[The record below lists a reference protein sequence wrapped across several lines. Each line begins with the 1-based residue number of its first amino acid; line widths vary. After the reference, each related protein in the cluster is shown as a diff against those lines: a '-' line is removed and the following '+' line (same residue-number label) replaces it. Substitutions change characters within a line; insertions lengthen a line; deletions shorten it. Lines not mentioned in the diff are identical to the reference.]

1 LILPPGSYPGYNCPL
16 INTCNTQG
24 ECNFFRNQFITFLL
38 IALLCALITVV
49 LGHAF
54 SPSEEQIASLSQGD
68 QIASSVGLFEMVQN
82 MTPEQQQILLRASA
96 ATTFSGLIGNAILAG
111 GVLLMIQ
118 LVSAGH
124 RVSALR
130 AIGASAPLLPK
141 LFILIFLTT
150 MLVQLGIM
158 LVVVPGVLLAIVLAF
173 APIMV
178 VQDRMGIFVAM
189 RSSIRLAWSNMRL
202 VAPAVM
208 SWLLAKT
215 LLLLFA
221 PNLSVLTPN
230 VGAVVANTV
239 SNLIS
244 AVLLVYLFR
253 LYTLIR
259 Q

>member
-1 LILPPGSYPGYNCPL
+1 MSITAKSVYRDTG
-16 INTCNTQG
+16 
-24 ECNFFRNQFITFLL
+24 NFFRNQFITFLL
-38 IALLCALITVV
+38 IALLCAFITVV

-54 SPSEEQIASLSQGD
+54 SPSDEQIASLSQGD
-68 QIASSVGLFEMVQN
+68 NLAGSVGLFELVQN

-96 ATTFSGLIGNAILAG
+96 ASTFSGLIGNAILAG

-130 AIGASAPLLPK
+130 AIGASAPVLPK

-150 MLVQLGIM
+150 LLVQMGIM
-158 LVVVPGVLLAIVLAF
+158 LVVVPGVLLAIVLSF
-173 APIMV
+173 APIMI
-178 VQDRMGIFVAM
+178 VQDKMGIFTAM
-189 RSSIRLAWSNMRL
+189 RSSIRLAWANMRL
-202 VAPAVM
+202 VAPAVIG
-208 SWLLAKT
+208 WLLAKT

-221 PNLSVLTPN
+221 PNFAVLTPN
-230 VGAVVANTV
+230 VGAIVANTL

-253 LYTLIR
+253 LYMLIR

>member
-1 LILPPGSYPGYNCPL
+1 MSITAKSVYRDTG
-16 INTCNTQG
+16 
-24 ECNFFRNQFITFLL
+24 NFFRNQFITFLL

-118 LVSAGH
+118 LVSTGH

-158 LVVVPGVLLAIVLAF
+158 LVVVPGVLLAIVFAF

>member
-1 LILPPGSYPGYNCPL
+1 MSITAKSVYRDTG
-16 INTCNTQG
+16 
-24 ECNFFRNQFITFLL
+24 NFFRNQFITFLL

-130 AIGASAPLLPK
+130 AIGASAPPLLPK

-221 PNLSVLTPN
+221 PNLAVLTPN
-230 VGAVVANTV
+230 IGAIVANTV